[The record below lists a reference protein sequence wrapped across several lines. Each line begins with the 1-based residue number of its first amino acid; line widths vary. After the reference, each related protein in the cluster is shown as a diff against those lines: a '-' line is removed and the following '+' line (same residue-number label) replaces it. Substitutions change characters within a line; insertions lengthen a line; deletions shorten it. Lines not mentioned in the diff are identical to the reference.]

1 MSDYIDSKIDG
12 SFLPA
17 DIDFLGRYVRKLK
30 AGDIYMEIG
39 TEYGKSMASA
49 IWQAEEGVKFYTCD
63 LVDKPVE
70 KEGMMSRREFFESEG
85 LDKICTF
92 IKGDSVEIS
101 KGWQDELAMVFI
113 DSEHTYAAIKKD
125 IKVWYPHLKTGGY
138 MLFHDYGDTQFTL
151 YLAVDE
157 YVRDSDKFG
166 DFVKAQ
172 DMGLINSSMAGA
184 VKA

>member
-63 LVDKPVE
+63 LVDKPAE

-85 LDKICTF
+85 LDKVCTF
-92 IKGDSVEIS
+92 IKDDSAKIA
-101 KGWQDELAMVFI
+101 KRWQDELAMVFV
-113 DSEHTYAAIKKD
+113 DSEHTYAMVKKD
-125 IKVWYPHLKTGGY
+125 IKAWYPHLKTGGY

-172 DMGLINSSMAGA
+172 DVGLISSSMAGA
-184 VKA
+184 VKI